1 MLLPNYQKV
10 YRNFCISYLGDS
22 FLYPVILSNLRKVLE
37 KKYENLNIFYCYDKI
52 IYEKFKNKKNVINKS
67 FLASNPRFFGFIYNL
82 SETLTSSTIENL
94 IDFGNL
100 NVFFKKL
107 PPASKKA
114 LLVKKNN
121 INSLTEKEIEMIKI
135 KMLQKGFY
143 TTDKIENI
151 KEIGAIV
158 GLESPELFS
167 AAFFGIPTFL
177 FNKNPIHI
185 NVYKKLFVNQE
196 ILD

>member
-1 MLLPNYQKV
+1 MLLSNYQKV
-10 YRNFCISYLGDS
+10 YRNYCISYLGDN
-22 FLYPVILSNLRKVLE
+22 FLYPVILSNLRNNLE

-52 IYEKFKNKKNVINKS
+52 VYDKFKKKKNVISKS
-67 FLASNPRFFGFIYNL
+67 YLTNNPRFFGFIYELN
-82 SETLTSSTIENL
+82 ENLTSSTIETL
-94 IDFGNL
+94 IDFENL
-100 NVFFKKL
+100 KFNFKKNSSS
-107 PPASKKA
+107 SKKA
-114 LLVKKNN
+114 LLIKKNN
-121 INSLTEKEIEMIKI
+121 ITSLTEKEIEIIKI

-143 TTDKIENI
+143 TVDKIETI
-151 KEIGAIV
+151 KEIGAVV

-177 FNKNPIHI
+177 FNKNSIHI

>member
-10 YRNFCISYLGDS
+10 YRNYCISYLGDN
-22 FLYPVILSNLRKVLE
+22 FLYPVILSNLRKILE
-37 KKYENLNIFYCYDKI
+37 KKYENLNIFYCYDRI

-67 FLASNPRFFGFIYNL
+67 YLTSNPRFFGFIYNL
-82 SETLTSSTIENL
+82 NEDLTSSTIENL
-94 IDFGNL
+94 IDFENL
-100 NVFFKKL
+100 NIFFKKVT
-107 PPASKKA
+107 PCSKKA
-114 LLVKKNN
+114 LLIKKNN
-121 INSLTEKEIEMIKI
+121 INSLTEKEIEIIKI

-143 TTDKIENI
+143 TTDKIENV
-151 KEIGAIV
+151 KEIGALV

-177 FNKNPIHI
+177 FNKNSIHL
-185 NVYKKLFVNQE
+185 NVYKKLFTNQE